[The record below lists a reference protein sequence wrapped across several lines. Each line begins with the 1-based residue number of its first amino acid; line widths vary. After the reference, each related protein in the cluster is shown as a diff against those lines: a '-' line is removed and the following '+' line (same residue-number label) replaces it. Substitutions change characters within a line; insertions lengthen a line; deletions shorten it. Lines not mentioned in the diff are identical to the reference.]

1 MSEDILPKIINE
13 TINWIDIIPTLRG
26 FKKGTTEYKK
36 SEKETINDII
46 KEVRKI
52 NPHGLNVENR
62 IKAIIGQIVVLKA
75 WTIVNKNVKTT
86 NGLKTD
92 YLVGDKKGEFKMIF
106 SSYPYKNGL
115 KDNKIMSPS
124 QISSPD
130 VLSNYQSNVDEAS
143 YSYIDDLKKGN
154 IIIYRLSSKDLEKLV
169 NQNFNKIKIDFLNG
183 EIDYHGNRKIM
194 MHIPTEIIDKI
205 AKKVIIFEN
214 K

>member
-92 YLVGDKKGEFKMIF
+92 YLVGDKKRRI
-106 SSYPYKNGL
+106 
-115 KDNKIMSPS
+115 
-124 QISSPD
+124 
-130 VLSNYQSNVDEAS
+130 
-143 YSYIDDLKKGN
+143 
-154 IIIYRLSSKDLEKLV
+154 
-169 NQNFNKIKIDFLNG
+169 
-183 EIDYHGNRKIM
+183 
-194 MHIPTEIIDKI
+194 
-205 AKKVIIFEN
+205 
-214 K
+214 